1 MAKLQGDIVH
11 LAYPV
16 PLRRRAYRCA
26 VIVTLHDLYPYN
38 IPANFG
44 YSKVI
49 FNRLILRQCLNT
61 ADAVACVSDSTLRQ
75 LDMFSPKIALEKA
88 VTIYN
93 CVEPGPHATAL
104 GPLPEWDGGPFILC
118 VAQHR
123 RNKNIL
129 LALRVFHRLLLDG
142 EMGEMAK
149 LVIVGIQGPETGSIK
164 RFIHVAG
171 LVGNVVLLSGIS
183 DAELQWCYRHCEL
196 LLAPS
201 IVEGFGLPV
210 AEAIQNDCRVVCSD
224 ISAFREIGGS
234 HCHYVQLQPF
244 AEEAFVHAIRFAR
257 KDIKSYPSATNRFS
271 AEMIAKSY
279 LQLYLSLHKR
289 SSPLDSRT
297 NANACF
303 IRKEEI

>member
-1 MAKLQGDIVH
+1 V
-11 LAYPV
+11 V
-16 PLRRRAYRCA
+16 
-26 VIVTLHDLYPYN
+26 
-38 IPANFG
+38 
-44 YSKVI
+44 

-93 CVEPGPHATAL
+93 CVEPSLHAAAL
-104 GPLPEWDGGPFILC
+104 SPLPEWDGGPFILC

-142 EMGEMAK
+142 EMGQMAK
-149 LVIVGIQGPETGSIK
+149 LVIVGIQGPETESIN

-171 LVGNVVLLSGIS
+171 LASNVVLISGIT

-224 ISAFREIGGS
+224 ISAFREVGGS

-244 AEEAFVHAIRFAR
+244 AEEAFVHAIRFTR
-257 KDIKSYPSATNRFS
+257 KDIKSYPQAANRFS
-271 AEMIAKSY
+271 AEIIAKSY
-279 LQLYLSLHKR
+279 LQLYLNLRKR
-289 SSPLDSRT
+289 RSFLDSRT
-297 NANACF
+297 NTNGCF
-303 IRKEEI
+303 IRKEKS